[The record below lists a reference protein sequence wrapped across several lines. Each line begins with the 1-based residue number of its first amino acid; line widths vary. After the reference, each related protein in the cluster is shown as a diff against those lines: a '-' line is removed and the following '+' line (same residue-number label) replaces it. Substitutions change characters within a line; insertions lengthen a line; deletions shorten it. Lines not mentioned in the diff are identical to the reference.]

1 MIYNTCITPGLHVFD
16 RAAALVHRFSKTQLH
31 SNCPKK
37 KLCVVILT
45 MPCGFLC
52 MQTFAQCCSLG
63 QTISLHFCGK
73 QIFIHLLTF
82 YIIQLKP
89 QTSRGVISL
98 PTLVV

>member
-1 MIYNTCITPGLHVFD
+1 MCLIGQQHWSIVSAKLNF
-16 RAAALVHRFSKTQLH
+16 TQTVQ
-31 SNCPKK
+31 KK

-63 QTISLHFCGK
+63 QTVSLHFCGK

-89 QTSRGVISL
+89 QTSRGVVSL